1 MKEADGLKLNL
12 KNRIMNLETLKNTYA
27 QEHGYDDWEQLVIIN
42 ELHSDRLDKYWT
54 EICIRAQKLAL
65 EKAAKNV
72 KMGYTSIFS
81 DDMKL
86 VVDRKSITNPENLIR

>member
-1 MKEADGLKLNL
+1 M
-12 KNRIMNLETLKNTYA
+12 ETLELLNNQYA

-65 EKAAKNV
+65 EKAAENAECYEYEK
-72 KMGYTSIFS
+72 GSIDS
-81 DDMKL
+81 S
-86 VVDRKSITNPENLIR
+86 SITNPKNLVR